1 MKRLLLIFMF
11 LFSIQGVFSQDQLS
25 EMINISLEKFVEID
39 IQQRERY
46 RTEYFPEK
54 EKITSI
60 SNYYLL
66 TDYYPNGF
74 EFSQKIKD
82 MGFRLT
88 SERDYNKRWFR
99 KPQVVVEMG
108 YTLYGNILRIWF
120 SKESISRKIK
130 YHGASWAYFVWQYDC
145 KTDGWDLIYVRY
157 V

>member
-1 MKRLLLIFMF
+1 MF

-88 SERDYNKRWFR
+88 CERDYNKRWFR

-120 SKESISRKIK
+120 SKESYLS
-130 YHGASWAYFVWQYDC
+130 
-145 KTDGWDLIYVRY
+145 
-157 V
+157 

>member
-11 LFSIQGVFSQDQLS
+11 LFSIKGVFSQDQLS

-120 SKESISRKIK
+120 SKESISCKIK
-130 YHGASWAYFVWQYDC
+130 YLGASWAYFVWQYDC

>member
-25 EMINISLEKFVEID
+25 EMINISLEKYVEIE

-46 RTEYFPEK
+46 RAEYFPEK

-82 MGFRLT
+82 MGFRLACK
-88 SERDYNKRWFR
+88 RDYNKRWFR
-99 KPQVVVEMG
+99 KPQIVVEMG
-108 YTLYGNILRIWF
+108 YTLYGNTLRIWF
-120 SKESISRKIK
+120 HRQGISRKVK
-130 YHGASWAYFVWQYDC
+130 NYGTNWAYFVWQYDC
-145 KTDGWDLIYVRY
+145 KTDRWDLTYVRY